1 MPELPEVETV
11 VRQLDR
17 VLPSRVIESVEVLRE
32 KSAQSDLGKMA
43 GKKVARV
50 TRKQKMIVV
59 EFEESDLFLV
69 IHLKMTGQLIFVSN
83 QDDSPTPGIRKS
95 TVGQLIFD
103 PSDVSTTPSS
113 SPLRRGRG
121 ERVVGGHPSLDWV
134 GELPSRHT
142 RVIVH
147 FNDGSTLF
155 FNDQRVFGWMKII
168 QNSKFKIQS
177 EQLPPDVV
185 DPEFTAD
192 YLRQVLKKSGRAIK
206 LVILDQAKMGGMG
219 NIYANDALWLA
230 GIRPA
235 KRANTLAKKQIKALH
250 EAMVQVIHRAIV
262 LGGSSY
268 SDYVDTKGMGGKYQD
283 EFLVY
288 DREGER
294 CRKEGCGGVIEKL
307 KIGGR
312 GTYWCRGCQR

>member
-1 MPELPEVETV
+1 MPELPEVETI

-32 KSAQSDLGKMA
+32 KSAQGDLSEVV
-43 GKKVARV
+43 GKKIVRV

-59 EFEESDLFLV
+59 HFAHTSEVLV
-69 IHLKMTGQLIFVSN
+69 VHLKMTGQLVWREAKPKLKTENSKFKIAESAKA
-83 QDDSPTPGIRKS
+83 DYLDSPAQ
-95 TVGQLIFD
+95 VQ
-103 PSDVSTTPSS
+103 
-113 SPLRRGRG
+113 
-121 ERVVGGHPSLDWV
+121 GGHPSVDWV

-147 FNDGSTLF
+147 FSDGSTLF

-168 QNSKFKIQS
+168 QNSKFKIHID
-177 EQLPPDVV
+177 QLPPDVV
-185 DPEFTAD
+185 DVAFSVE
-192 YLRQVLKKSGRAIK
+192 YLASALKRSTRAVK
-206 LVILDQAKMGGMG
+206 LVILDQQQMGGMG

-230 GIRPA
+230 GIKPT
-235 KRANTLAKKQIKALH
+235 KRANTLTKKQIKALH
-250 EAMVQVIHRAIV
+250 EAMIQVIHRAIV